1 MREEQDGGKDGTR
14 MRIEMVIWEPVRK
27 AWNRSLLLQL
37 SEETSPAD
45 ILSVD

>member
-1 MREEQDGGKDGTR
+1 MREEQDGGKDGTQI
-14 MRIEMVIWEPVRK
+14 RIEDGHMRASEKGLEQI
-27 AWNRSLLLQL
+27 LLLQI